1 MDSIV
6 NIILL
11 ISFPLLSGFLIGLR
25 FIDEWDIFR
34 EDTFIKL
41 QSKIMKLLE
50 LLKGKKTTIG
60 AVLALIITYCVAKGY
75 IDNDLALLLS
85 SLLVA
90 LGLTANVAN
99 WIKK

>member
-1 MDSIV
+1 
-6 NIILL
+6 
-11 ISFPLLSGFLIGLR
+11 
-25 FIDEWDIFR
+25 
-34 EDTFIKL
+34 
-41 QSKIMKLLE
+41 MKLLE

-99 WIKK
+99 